1 MPSVNIENLQDVLY
15 DQLIRSVEKA
25 KRDINLDALF
35 CL

>member
-15 DQLIRSVEKA
+15 DQLIRSAEKA